1 MSTYVFSVYN
11 AEARDALDNNREH
24 PHISMRWATPC
35 RFSVEAESPQAAESC
50 IKEKYPREKGFVTK
64 RIH

>member
-11 AEARDALDNNREH
+11 TEARNALDNNQEH

-35 RFSVEAESPQAAESC
+35 RFAIEAENPQKAETC
-50 IKEKYPREKGFVTK
+50 IKEKYPREEGFVTK
-64 RIH
+64 RLN